1 MAEIDKSISKKVL
14 IISIMVIVLSVNLL
28 AQKDTS
34 KTIILKEVHITDNRP
49 VFITKIREIDVLNN
63 AEIKEKGAQTLSE
76 ATTSLPGVSQITTG
90 AISNPVING
99 LYGDRI
105 LIVVAGLKLED
116 QKWEDEYGL
125 GFSDIGVERIEMIK
139 GPASLMFGS
148 NAMGGVVNIV
158 GDNSVDSTGKRHMLN
173 FKLFS
178 NTYGIGIDYG
188 FKKPGKNI
196 LLVNCGIESH
206 ADYSDGNGNRV
217 PNTRFALNNINLGY
231 IIRRKNF
238 RSENH
243 FIAFYDLFGFV
254 ADSADLHEDTGE
266 SRLDREFEEAHYSA
280 LQVLLSSI
288 NSIKLNET
296 TDLNFTLGVQ
306 NNFRQEQERSNE
318 IELSLLLNTFSANG
332 SIIKKLGNQWTLT
345 NGISGMIQTNTNYAD
360 RIIIPDASIAEGS
373 IYSYISHGNTE
384 GEIKTNFEAGLRY
397 DFRHITTYKT
407 ESEDT
412 LYNEITPFK
421 RGFSNLN
428 GSIGENLNYKNI
440 NLKFDLSSGYRTGN
454 LAELSAHGL
463 HEGTSQ
469 WYIGNPEMKSEKCFN
484 INVSASW
491 HPGWIILRGSAF
503 RNRFIDFI
511 YLNPTNEKL
520 SDFSIY
526 RYEQSNATLQGFEVG
541 TTFEKIRSL
550 NLSLDYSFLD
560 ARRDDGSWLPF
571 TPANRLIFNSKFFVP
586 IKNSK
591 IKNAFLS
598 AGAAYC
604 QKQNH
609 IDVNEQTTPGY
620 WLLNAGAGMCYKSVR
635 IFLTCRNMT
644 NTVYFDHL
652 SRLKYYG
659 LNDMG
664 RNIVLNMGWQF

>member
-1 MAEIDKSISKKVL
+1 MAIA
-14 IISIMVIVLSVNLL
+14 LSVNLS
-28 AQKDTS
+28 AQKDTT
-34 KTIILKEVHITDNRP
+34 KTITLRDVYVTDKKP
-49 VFITKIREIDVLNN
+49 IFITKSREITTLNN
-63 AEIKEKGAQTLSE
+63 DEIKQTGAQTLSE
-76 ATTSLPGVSQITTG
+76 AIATLPGVSQITTG
-90 AISNPVING
+90 AISNPLING

-105 LIVVAGLKLED
+105 LVVVAGLKLED

-125 GFSDIGVERIEMIK
+125 GFSDIGVGRIEMIK

-158 GDNSVDSTGKRHMLN
+158 GDNSVDSTGKRHNLD

-178 NTYGIGIDYG
+178 NTYGIGIDYN

-231 IIRRKNF
+231 IIQRKYF

-243 FIAFYDLFGFV
+243 FIAFFDQFGFV

-266 SRLDREFEEAHYSA
+266 SRLDREFEDAHYNA

-332 SIIKKLGNQWTLT
+332 SVIKKLGNQWTLT
-345 NGISGMIQTNTNYAD
+345 NGISGMFQTNTNYAD
-360 RIIIPDASIAEGS
+360 RIIVPDASIAEGS

-384 GEIKTNFEAGLRY
+384 GKIKTNFEAGLRY
-397 DFRHITTYKT
+397 DFRYITTDKT

-412 LYNEITPFK
+412 LYNEIRPFK

-454 LAELSAHGL
+454 LAELSANGL

-469 WYIGNPEMKSEKCFN
+469 WYIGNPDMKSEKCFN
-484 INVSASW
+484 IIVSASW
-491 HPGWIILRGSAF
+491 HTRWINLRGSAF
-503 RNRFIDFI
+503 RNRFMDFI
-511 YLNPTNEKL
+511 YLSPTNEKL
-520 SDFSIY
+520 SDFSVY

-560 ARRDDGSWLPF
+560 ARRDNGSWLPF

-586 IKNSK
+586 IKNPK

-598 AGAAYC
+598 AGAVFC
-604 QKQNH
+604 QKQNR
-609 IDVNEQTTPGY
+609 IDVNEQPTPGY
-620 WLLNAGAGMCYKSVR
+620 SLLNAGAGMCFKSFR
-635 IFLTCRNMT
+635 IFLTCRNLT

-664 RNIVLNMGWQF
+664 RNIVLNIGWQF